1 MTTSKIA
8 YAAAATI
15 TCTLVSLATANGR
28 RGLAVSNSSNLYDDI
43 LVHVSVTPGTLGTGP
58 YVQVLAYAS
67 ADDGTT
73 FETQGSTDAAYN
85 TLTGSEKIL
94 GTIIP
99 AASTTQCTGVFS
111 LAAAYGGV
119 LPRDW
124 GVIIWQANCGTF
136 SATGSNHFV
145 KYQGITY
152 TQT

>member
-15 TCTLVSLATANGR
+15 TCTLASLATANGR
-28 RGLAVSNSSNLYDDI
+28 RGAAVSNSSNLYDDI

-58 YVQVLAYAS
+58 SIQGMASAS

-94 GTIIP
+94 GTIVP
-99 AASTTQCTGVFS
+99 ATSTTQ
-111 LAAAYGGV
+111 
-119 LPRDW
+119 
-124 GVIIWQANCGTF
+124 
-136 SATGSNHFV
+136 
-145 KYQGITY
+145 
-152 TQT
+152 